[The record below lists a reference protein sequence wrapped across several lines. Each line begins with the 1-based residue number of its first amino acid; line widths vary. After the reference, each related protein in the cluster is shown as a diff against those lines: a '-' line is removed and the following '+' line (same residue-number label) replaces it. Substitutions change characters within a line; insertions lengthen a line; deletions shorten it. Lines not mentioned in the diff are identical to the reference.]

1 MPLKLTLVAAMPSKV
16 ESGWN
21 EGEVEMHQKLHVPDH
36 GNPTASGLPQRY
48 HGRIMQSPLLA
59 LGTLDDEG
67 RPWTTVWGG
76 ERAFARPIAE
86 DVLGLN
92 STVSRFD
99 PVFQTLWGDQRDS
112 SSSDTVVEM
121 NRLMSG
127 LSIDPETRDRVKLIG
142 DAIAGAVVD
151 DERVQLAFHISGSL
165 GNCPKYITRREIVP
179 HDVEAAVLEAEGT
192 TNTGGLHLG
201 EAARRVLDQADLFFM
216 STTDGESMDT
226 NIRGGKPGFVRVLRN
241 EDDVVELVYPE
252 CTSSLLA
259 ACILYH
265 YLEIRWLT

>member
-1 MPLKLTLVAAMPSKV
+1 MPSKV

-21 EGEVEMHQKLHVPDH
+21 GGEVEMHDKFKVQFRE
-36 GNPTASGLPQRY
+36 NPTASGLPQRY
-48 HGRIMQSPLLA
+48 HGRIMQSPLVA
-59 LGTLDDEG
+59 LGTLDNKG
-67 RPWTTVWGG
+67 RPWTTIWGG
-76 ERAFARPIAE
+76 ERGFARAVAE

-99 PVFQTLWGDQRDS
+99 PVFEILWGDETGGG
-112 SSSDTVVEM
+112 SDAVVEM
-121 NRLMSG
+121 NKLMSG

-142 DAIAGAVVD
+142 DAIAGAVVG

-165 GNCPKYITRREIVP
+165 GNCPKYISRREIVP
-179 HDVEAAVLEAEGT
+179 HDVGAAKLEAEG
-192 TNTGGLHLG
+192 NSNSSSGGGLRLG
-201 EAARRVLDQADLFFM
+201 EAARRVLDQADMFFM

-252 CTSSLLA
+252 CMSCLSLSLSLSHPLLPA
-259 ACILYH
+259 
-265 YLEIRWLT
+265 